1 MKLRLCSLAL
11 AFFALAPLTAFADI
25 ALPPEPKPT
34 ATPRAVKRYLPPARM
49 LIESRKDATEA
60 RLQISQSVLRELRAE
75 FERDAAAGATAASAS
90 SSHQTQTIIAGV
102 FLSLS
107 LAFAGVFI
115 VRSRSRITKQVAVG
129 VLVVFAVAGAFAFR
143 ALANARPPEPR
154 IVDAGTLP
162 RATTPDEELNGVVRM
177 EIVPDGRVIKLI
189 VPAAKTTGSE

>member
-25 ALPPEPKPT
+25 PAPEHRQPK
-34 ATPRAVKRYLPPARM
+34 TPVTGKRVHPPARM
-49 LIESRKDATEA
+49 LIESRTDATEA

-75 FERDAAAGATAASAS
+75 FERDAASDAAASSAGS
-90 SSHQTQTIIAGV
+90 SRQTQTIIAGV

-115 VRSRSRITKQVAVG
+115 ARSRARATKQVVAG
-129 VLVVFAVAGAFAFR
+129 VLVVLAVAGAFAFK

-162 RATTPDEELNGVVRM
+162 RATTPDAELNGVVRV

-189 VPAAKTTGSE
+189 VPAAKGSE

>member
-11 AFFALAPLTAFADI
+11 AFFAFAPLTAFADI
-25 ALPPEPKPT
+25 PAPEHRQPKPPV
-34 ATPRAVKRYLPPARM
+34 AGKRVLPPARM
-49 LIESRKDATEA
+49 LIESRKDVTEA

-75 FERDAAAGATAASAS
+75 LEGDPASDAAASAS
-90 SSHQTQTIIAGV
+90 SSGQTQTIIAGV

-115 VRSRSRITKQVAVG
+115 ARSRSRTTKQVAIG
-129 VLVVFAVAGAFAFR
+129 ALVVFAVAGALTFK

-154 IVDAGTLP
+154 IVDAGSLP
-162 RATTPDEELNGVVRM
+162 RATTPDEELNGVVRV

-189 VPAAKTTGSE
+189 VPATGSN